1 MRCHV
6 RCHVMPCD
14 AMRCH
19 AMPRFQRFYFR
30 KSFAEFEVRALAM
43 ASLTLASKLLGQNCE
58 DKKEIGSCFQLL

>member
-1 MRCHV
+1 MIDELTLVAAMRF
-6 RCHVMPCD
+6 
-14 AMRCH
+14 RCH

-58 DKKEIGSCFQLL
+58 EKKRIGCRFM

>member
-1 MRCHV
+1 
-6 RCHVMPCD
+6 
-14 AMRCH
+14 MRCH